1 MKFFLRAILSL
12 LLTPSFSMAQLNC
25 GNTYAQERLFEQDP
39 LARVKFEKV
48 INQKT
53 DQNSLGKNSS
63 MAATYTIPVVFHVLH
78 KGGTENI
85 SDAQLINAVAILNRD
100 FQKQNADT
108 ANIVTQF
115 KSLAADCSI
124 QFSLATIDPNGMCTN
139 GITRHFDLNTDW
151 TISASNYIYTWDPA
165 KYLNVYIVK
174 SLPSGIAGYA
184 YLPGTAPTAM
194 DAVVILNSY
203 VGSIGTGNNF
213 TSRALTHEVGHWF
226 NLQHTWGSTNNPGV
240 ACGDD
245 GVTDTPV
252 TKGHSQCSLNNAITC
267 TSGITENI
275 QNYME
280 YSYCTNM
287 YTIGQKTRMDNCLN
301 SSINGRNNLST
312 YSNLVATGVINPMP
326 ACAPIADFNSYSV
339 TCVGNSLVMND
350 YSYNGSVTNWKWTS
364 ALASNTSTL
373 QNGSLT
379 FTASGLAPVKLVAA
393 NSYGSDSIVKT
404 IVTVLSASGSGST
417 NLVQSFETGV
427 FPDSDWIA
435 SVPEYGSPFI
445 NTYSVAATGTNC
457 VWVNNYFDNPPGPVS
472 FYSPAFNLN
481 AMTSGQLDFK
491 YAYTQQT
498 ASNNDQLKVFIST
511 NCGASWTSLFS
522 KSGSLLNTT
531 GGTQTTAF
539 LNPLPSQWSNPMIN
553 LQSYLG
559 SQRVYFKFEFTP
571 DVNGA
576 GNNIFIDDINVSGIV
591 SIARNSGVLNDM
603 AVYPNPF
610 NNNLTIKNNG
620 GEKITSVK
628 LYDISAREIMSVSN
642 ERLGSDIVE
651 MLNIN
656 GLGNGIYFLQIKAGN
671 SVKTVKVSK
680 E

>member
-12 LLTPSFSMAQLNC
+12 LLTPSFFMAQLNC

-226 NLQHTWGSTNNPGV
+226 NLQHTWGS
-240 ACGDD
+240 
-245 GVTDTPV
+245 
-252 TKGHSQCSLNNAITC
+252 
-267 TSGITENI
+267 
-275 QNYME
+275 
-280 YSYCTNM
+280 
-287 YTIGQKTRMDNCLN
+287 
-301 SSINGRNNLST
+301 
-312 YSNLVATGVINPMP
+312 
-326 ACAPIADFNSYSV
+326 
-339 TCVGNSLVMND
+339 
-350 YSYNGSVTNWKWTS
+350 
-364 ALASNTSTL
+364 
-373 QNGSLT
+373 
-379 FTASGLAPVKLVAA
+379 
-393 NSYGSDSIVKT
+393 
-404 IVTVLSASGSGST
+404 
-417 NLVQSFETGV
+417 
-427 FPDSDWIA
+427 
-435 SVPEYGSPFI
+435 
-445 NTYSVAATGTNC
+445 
-457 VWVNNYFDNPPGPVS
+457 
-472 FYSPAFNLN
+472 
-481 AMTSGQLDFK
+481 
-491 YAYTQQT
+491 
-498 ASNNDQLKVFIST
+498 
-511 NCGASWTSLFS
+511 
-522 KSGSLLNTT
+522 
-531 GGTQTTAF
+531 
-539 LNPLPSQWSNPMIN
+539 
-553 LQSYLG
+553 
-559 SQRVYFKFEFTP
+559 
-571 DVNGA
+571 
-576 GNNIFIDDINVSGIV
+576 
-591 SIARNSGVLNDM
+591 
-603 AVYPNPF
+603 
-610 NNNLTIKNNG
+610 
-620 GEKITSVK
+620 
-628 LYDISAREIMSVSN
+628 
-642 ERLGSDIVE
+642 
-651 MLNIN
+651 
-656 GLGNGIYFLQIKAGN
+656 
-671 SVKTVKVSK
+671 
-680 E
+680 